1 MNFTRDEMIN
11 IIREEYEKRVQY
23 YANLSEIE
31 IKDDH
36 DNDLIANAK
45 GLKVKD
51 KAGFIYT
58 VYDIIN
64 DEEGHTVVRLI
75 GPGEGGKEEME
86 PKSTSSI
93 FEDESENKE
102 KKKSSNNPE
111 NSSNTLKS
119 SDIISRNPEKAFK
132 RSFKTDAKQKSLK
145 DEYEKTAGY
154 YHVPIKEF
162 EKVFSL

>member
-1 MNFTRDEMIN
+1 
-11 IIREEYEKRVQY
+11 
-23 YANLSEIE
+23 
-31 IKDDH
+31 
-36 DNDLIANAK
+36 
-45 GLKVKD
+45 
-51 KAGFIYT
+51 
-58 VYDIIN
+58 
-64 DEEGHTVVRLI
+64 
-75 GPGEGGKEEME
+75 PGEGGKEEME